1 MILNFYL
8 RKNQPLGTMRKA
20 EIHNLRQ
27 MRISLKR
34 RGVKNADQLDYNQAM
49 QMLAKLVA
57 LEVRNK

>member
-8 RKNQPLGTMRKA
+8 RKYQPKGEMRKA
-20 EIHNLRQ
+20 DVHNLRQ

-34 RGVKNADQLDYNQAM
+34 RGVKNADQFDYNQAM

-57 LEVRNK
+57 LEVRK